1 MKAGVKPSIL
11 FLRKFSEEEYS
22 LYQASVNQITEE
34 NQAIYMPRVKE
45 IGNERKR
52 MIDEHGCEAQ
62 VEVTKLYELRFRSTL
77 DNIED
82 VNRKLSKKPTQIFLR
97 WRDRFVR
104 DTSPEDSQEF
114 ELYDKYTANE
124 QLKTYKKE
132 LTALVKE
139 YNEKYKAASDSEW
152 ENQIKEEYKGK
163 IDAVKE
169 ALADKNAE
177 DIRQWVQE
185 NANHPIFMAMAEHIG
200 YDATGREDPINDLNA
215 ICDEYRR
222 FRKDPD
228 FFG

>member
-1 MKAGVKPSIL
+1 MT
-11 FLRKFSEEEYS
+11 
-22 LYQASVNQITEE
+22 Q
-34 NQAIYMPRVKE
+34 
-45 IGNERKR
+45 
-52 MIDEHGCEAQ
+52 EHGCPAQ
-62 VEVTKLYELRFRSTL
+62 VEVTELYELRFRATL

-82 VNRKLSKKPTQIFLR
+82 LNRKLSKEPTQTFLR

-104 DTSPEDSQEF
+104 DTSPEDPQEF
-114 ELYDKYTANE
+114 ELYDKHTANE

-132 LTALVKE
+132 FTALVKE

-152 ENQIKEEYKGK
+152 ESQIKEEYKEK

-177 DIRQWVQE
+177 DIRQWVRE
-185 NANHPIFMAMAEHIG
+185 NANHPIFMAIAEHIG

-222 FRKDPD
+222 FTKNPD